1 MKRAWKKL
9 FWAMLCA
16 AMMCT
21 LFAITSQAAG
31 VTTVCNYADK
41 KTVFCKDVTGD
52 GKADQVTISPVKNS
66 YDCITGIRVYVNG
79 NKVLSKKTSGMV
91 YGVTVN
97 YIQMSKSK
105 VFLQIY
111 THSDNDYIAQ
121 NFIYRCNKKGTKL
134 TQVLDL
140 RMGMVTGKQVTSV
153 TSNTIKVHFT
163 VQPSEIGWVNWTY
176 TYKYTGGKFKLKSSI
191 ASVKSSLTYDNGDGY
206 SKLFRQNKFKAKK
219 NLTFYT
225 KTNLSTVSFTVKPGD
240 IVKLKRIKVTDSAVY
255 MQFQKGTKKGW
266 QRVKQLDFDWFYGV
280 SQRLAG

>member
-1 MKRAWKKL
+1 MKKSWKKL
-9 FWAMLCA
+9 FWTVFCA

-21 LFAITSQAAG
+21 LLTITSQAAG
-31 VTTVCNYADK
+31 VTEVCNYIDK
-41 KTVFCKDVTGD
+41 KTVFYKDVTGD
-52 GKADQVTISPVKNS
+52 RKADKVTVSPVTDR
-66 YDCITGIRVYVNG
+66 YDCVTGIRVYVNG

-121 NFIYRCNKKGTKL
+121 NFIYRCNKKGTKM
-134 TQVLDL
+134 TKVLDL
-140 RMGMVTGKQVTSV
+140 RMGMVTGKEVTSA
-153 TSNTIKVHFT
+153 TSNTIKVFFT

-191 ASVKSSLTYDNGDGY
+191 AAVKSSLTYDNGDGY

-225 KTNLSTVSFTVKPGD
+225 KTNLSTVSFTVKPGN
-240 IVKLKRIKVTDSAVY
+240 IVKLKRIKVTDSAIY
-255 MQFQKGTKKGW
+255 MQFQRGNRTGW
-266 QRVKQLDFDWFYGV
+266 QRVKQLGFDWFYGV
-280 SQRLAG
+280 TQRLAG